1 MTDVTILQ
9 NKVNRG
15 KEAESILESPL
26 FKEVAESVRRDC
38 FAAFRGD
45 DEDKA
50 MEARVA
56 IRLFEAFLTKF
67 VKIHR
72 EGVAAHRKINDLR
85 RREEEN
91 ISTEVN
97 DVQGI
102 V

>member
-15 KEAESILESPL
+15 KEAEQILEAPL
-26 FKEVAESVRRDC
+26 FKEVAESLRQDC
-38 FAAFRGD
+38 FKAFKGD

-50 MEARVA
+50 LAARVE
-56 IRLFEAFLTKF
+56 IRVFEAFLTKF
-67 VKIHR
+67 VRIHTEGLAAFNKI
-72 EGVAAHRKINDLR
+72 EELR
-85 RREEEN
+85 RRDTAGE
-91 ISTEVN
+91 STDYN